1 MNILFII
8 NRKQKTAEG
17 RRRVMRGA
25 ANTGYVCVL
34 ILCTHRHY
42 IGTGGGGD
50 GELCLIRHGRTFS
63 CEFNYHGDDAS
74 YIKLDINYLKKTIS
88 RRSKRDGVRAA
99 VTVRAFAAGYR
110 AKTRTLPYNYCRYTH
125 SSQSGRVMFA
135 VRCLGHI
142 LTCTYIYIYIH
153 IIYSSAEE
161 DKCC

>member
-8 NRKQKTAEG
+8 NRKRKTAEG

-25 ANTGYVCVL
+25 ATAGYVYVL

-50 GELCLIRHGRTFS
+50 SELCVIRHGGTFS

-74 YIKLDINYLKKTIS
+74 HNIKLDINYLKKTIS

-99 VTVRAFAAGYR
+99 VTVGAFAAAGYR
-110 AKTRTLPYNYCRYTH
+110 ARTRTLPYNYCIYTH

-142 LTCTYIYIYIH
+142 LTCTLCIH
-153 IIYSSAEE
+153 IHSHYI
-161 DKCC
+161 